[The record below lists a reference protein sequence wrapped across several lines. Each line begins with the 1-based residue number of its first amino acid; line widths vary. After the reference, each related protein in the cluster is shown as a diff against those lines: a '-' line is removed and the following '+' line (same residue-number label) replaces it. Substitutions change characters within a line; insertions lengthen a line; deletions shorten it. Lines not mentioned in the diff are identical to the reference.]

1 MGGFR
6 SHLPLQAQDCF
17 PTLAKASWQFRVGF
31 KNIYYIY
38 LCVRGEQGSLCATA
52 LALKSEENVWES
64 GSLLP
69 PCGTQELNAGQDGLL
84 PSTFNGRAISAAPRT
99 AF

>member
-1 MGGFR
+1 M
-6 SHLPLQAQDCF
+6 
-17 PTLAKASWQFRVGF
+17 
-31 KNIYYIY
+31 
-38 LCVRGEQGSLCATA
+38 RGEQGSLCATA

-84 PSTFNGRAISAAPRT
+84 PSTFNGRAISAPQGQLFDLQEAEESILGTRRP
-99 AF
+99 A